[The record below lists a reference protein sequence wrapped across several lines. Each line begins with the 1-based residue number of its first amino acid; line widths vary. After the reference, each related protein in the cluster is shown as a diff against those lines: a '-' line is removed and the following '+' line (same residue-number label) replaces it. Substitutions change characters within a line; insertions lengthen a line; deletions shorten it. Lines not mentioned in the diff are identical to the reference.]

1 MCLSI
6 PSKVVAIDKK
16 TNTATVDTM
25 GVSRDASLTL
35 IEEDGVKVGD
45 YVLIHIG
52 FVMQKIDEEEA
63 LISLQIY
70 KDVLSLLD
78 EEELHRTV
86 LEDDNCPN
94 RGL

>member
-6 PSKVVAIDKK
+6 PSKIVSIDKE

-25 GVSRDASLTL
+25 GVSRDASLNL
-35 IEEDGVKVGD
+35 IEEGGVSVGD

-52 FVMQKIDEEEA
+52 FVMQKIDEKEA
-63 LISLQIY
+63 LESLRVY
-70 KDVLSLLD
+70 EEVLQMLD
-78 EEELHRTV
+78 DDALHRTV
-86 LEDDNCPN
+86 LEDDNCQN

>member
-6 PSKVVAIDKK
+6 PSKIVTIDKE

-25 GVSRDASLTL
+25 GISRDASLNL
-35 IEEDGVKVGD
+35 IEDGGVKVGD

-63 LISLQIY
+63 LESLKMY
-70 KDVLSLLD
+70 EEVLKMLD
-78 EEELHRTV
+78 EDELHRTV
-86 LEDDNCPN
+86 IEDDNCQN

>member
-6 PSKVVAIDKK
+6 PSKIVTINKE

-25 GVSRDASLTL
+25 GISRDASLNL
-35 IEEDGVKVGD
+35 IEENGVKVGD

-52 FVMQKIDEEEA
+52 FVMQKIDEDEA
-63 LISLQIY
+63 LKSLKMY
-70 KDVLSLLD
+70 EEVLSMLD
-78 EEELHRTV
+78 EDELHRTV
-86 LEDDNCPN
+86 IEDDNCQN